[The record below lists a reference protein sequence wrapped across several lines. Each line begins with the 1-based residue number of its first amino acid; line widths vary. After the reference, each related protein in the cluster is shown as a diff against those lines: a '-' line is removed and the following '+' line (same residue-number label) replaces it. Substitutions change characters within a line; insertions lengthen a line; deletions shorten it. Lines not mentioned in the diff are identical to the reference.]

1 MTRPG
6 LDPCSL
12 DSDGLSVGNQVLCIA
27 DWSQTLSFYN
37 LAGKQVGKERNLGFD
52 PCCVAYSYFSKGGP
66 YILVAG
72 ANKACVVY
80 TKDGVKLGVVGGDQQ
95 VWSLTQFHSID
106 FSQSRISVKKCS
118 FNKTHNQGLDQLILT
133 VSWDLCA

>member
-1 MTRPG
+1 MTRP
-6 LDPCSL
+6 
-12 DSDGLSVGNQVLCIA
+12 

-95 VWSLTQFHSID
+95 SWVWCCGSAGSSGNTLAIGCQDGTLSYYQLTLSI
-106 FSQSRISVKKCS
+106 V
-118 FNKTHNQGLDQLILT
+118 HGLYKDRY
-133 VSWDLCA
+133 

>member
-1 MTRPG
+1 MIVKNKQNGIDIVSRPE
-6 LDPCSL
+6 LDPSSL

-95 VWSLTQFHSID
+95 VW
-106 FSQSRISVKKCS
+106 
-118 FNKTHNQGLDQLILT
+118 
-133 VSWDLCA
+133 